1 MKTLTLTLETE
12 MERHL
17 QALVQLEHRSE
28 AEIVLE
34 ALRNYT
40 SPVIPDWVGIGASN
54 ERLSERDEEILK
66 TEWQ

>member
-12 MERHL
+12 LELRL
-17 QALVQLEHRSE
+17 QTLAQLEHRSE
-28 AEIVLE
+28 IEIVLE
-34 ALRNYT
+34 ALRSYT